1 MECKVISEDIK
12 LLIFSVILISD
23 FDRSQCVKSSH
34 DAILERQCIEVLEVS
49 AEQGECLRN

>member
-1 MECKVISEDIK
+1 MESEVRSEDTK
-12 LLIFSVILISD
+12 LLIFSVILFSD
-23 FDRSQCVKSSH
+23 FNKSRCVKSSY

>member
-1 MECKVISEDIK
+1 MESEARSEDTK
-12 LLIFSVILISD
+12 LLIFSIILFSD
-23 FDRSQCVKSSH
+23 FNRSQCVKSSH